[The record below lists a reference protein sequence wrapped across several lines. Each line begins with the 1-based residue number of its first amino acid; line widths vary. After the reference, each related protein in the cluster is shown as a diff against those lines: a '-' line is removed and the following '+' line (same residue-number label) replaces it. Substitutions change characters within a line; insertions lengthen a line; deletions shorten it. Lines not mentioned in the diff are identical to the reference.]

1 MTAAKITQELASS
14 ALRRLLLRLK
24 TAATSSIFISI
35 LAAFVVGAVLILAA
49 GQNPFAGYAAMIT
62 GAFGTGLGLANTI
75 SRAILIIS
83 FGIATAV
90 AFRAGIF
97 NLGVQ
102 GQAVIGALAG
112 GLVAL
117 YLPGPGFLVFTAAVL
132 TAVLAGALWA
142 LVAALLQNS
151 IGVPILISSLLLNYP
166 AQFFSSWFIRT
177 QLQDPTT
184 DIAGSVQLRSDVLLN
199 YFVPRDSELA
209 ALLRE
214 EFGSRSII
222 TMVLT
227 SVNWS
232 LLLVTLIVAFVIF
245 LNTRTKYGFE
255 SGLAGQNAEFTRYG
269 GVKPSTMV
277 LKTMLLSGGLAGLSG
292 ALLVLGLPNTRL
304 LDGHVVS
311 TGYAFTALLVTLLA
325 VYRPLGTVLS
335 GIFFSAIIVGSTAM
349 GNALDMSPQISA
361 IIQALLIIF
370 IAFKVALPQF
380 QKHRTAA
387 AKGAAA

>member
-1 MTAAKITQELASS
+1 MTTVDASQRAAKQPAISLLSKLRQ
-14 ALRRLLLRLK
+14 AL
-24 TAATSSIFISI
+24 TSSVFVSI
-35 LAAFVVGAVLILAA
+35 VAAFVVGAILIAA
-49 GQNPFAGYAAMIT
+49 TGQNPIAGYAAMVN

-75 SRAILIIS
+75 SRAVLIIS

-102 GQAVIGALAG
+102 GQAVAGALAG

-117 YLPGPGFLVFTAAVL
+117 FMPGPGPLVFTVALVV
-132 TAVLAGALWA
+132 AVLAGALWA
-142 LVAALLQNS
+142 LIAAVLQNGM
-151 IGVPILISSLLLNYP
+151 GVPILISSLLLNYP
-166 AQFFSSWFIRT
+166 IQFFSSWYIRT

-184 DIAGSVQLRSDVLLN
+184 DIAGSKELRSDVLLN
-199 YFVPRDSELA
+199 YFVPRDSALA
-209 ALLRE
+209 TTLRE
-214 EFGSRSII
+214 QFGSRSML

-232 LLLVTLIVAFVIF
+232 LLLVTLLVLFVVF
-245 LNTRTKYGFE
+245 LNSRTKYGFE

-269 GVKPSTMV
+269 GVKPSMMV
-277 LKTMLLSGGLAGLSG
+277 VKTMALSGGMAGFSG
-292 ALLVLGLPNTRL
+292 ALLVLGLPNIRL

-325 VYRPLGTVLS
+325 VYKPLGTVIS

-349 GNALDMSPQISA
+349 GNELGLSPQISA
-361 IIQALLIIF
+361 IIQALVIIF

-380 QKHRTAA
+380 KKTKKAQV
-387 AKGAAA
+387 KGAAA